1 MTPADDLWTSAHD
14 AGVRVCFAN
23 PGTTEM
29 WLVDGLNRSA
39 VRAVLCLHET
49 VCTGAADG
57 YARLYRSPA
66 TTLLHLAPGL
76 ANGLANLHNARRAS
90 TPVVNL
96 VGCMA
101 SWHEAADPL
110 LNMDMSALATAVST
124 SVTVT
129 SSAANLASEISL
141 ACAVTANSQ
150 PAGGSRISTVIIP
163 HDHTW
168 KQDSSGQFAY
178 LATLS
183 AALKTL
189 FQADACPGLSL
200 PQLHTITIGNA
211 SLYVLNNRALQL
223 LPAHQPMRCALAV
236 SSVTPAALQAKPAET
251 ITTNQPCN
259 PQPCNPE
266 PAAVH
271 FLVSCAKAL
280 KACPGGQSA
289 IYCGGQALLED
300 HGSLVYLGKVAAAT
314 GATLICENAFPRADR
329 GAGLPHF
336 QVCDCHLAA
345 FAGVLF
351 ECISRTFTVVKMHA
365 LERP

>member
-57 YARLYRSPA
+57 YARLCRSPA
-66 TTLLHLAPGL
+66 TTLLHLGPGL

-110 LNMDMSALATAVST
+110 LNMDMNALATAVSA
-124 SVTVT
+124 SVSVT
-129 SSAANLASEISL
+129 SSAANLASEISA
-141 ACAVTANSQ
+141 ACAVTRKSQ
-150 PAGGSRISTVIIP
+150 LAGGSRISTVIIP
-163 HDHTW
+163 HDHTG
-168 KQDSSGQFAY
+168 KQDSSGRS
-178 LATLS
+178 ATPCRT
-183 AALKTL
+183 K
-189 FQADACPGLSL
+189 CSL
-200 PQLHTITIGNA
+200 DNII
-211 SLYVLNNRALQL
+211 SSRCFSRALTALSVHHHSCFHSMVLYDRASQL
-223 LPAHQPMRCALAV
+223 LPAHQTILCALAV
-236 SSVTPAALQAKPAET
+236 TSVNPAALQAKPAET
-251 ITTNQPCN
+251 ITIIQPCN
-259 PQPCNPE
+259 PQPCSPQ
-266 PAAVH
+266 PAAVQ
-271 FLVSCAKAL
+271 FLASCAKAL

-289 IYCGGQALLED
+289 IYCGGQALLQD
-300 HGSLVYLGKVAAAT
+300 HGSLVYLGNIAAAT
-314 GATLICENAFPRADR
+314 GATLICENAFPRVDR

-336 QVCDCHLAA
+336 QVSYCHLAA
-345 FAGVLF
+345 FVYLC
-351 ECISRTFTVVKMHA
+351 CIGSGSQS
-365 LERP
+365 L